1 MSKVWPDWH
10 DKYDFDEFNILRFAP
25 DEPGVF
31 LIRRKYYEDY
41 IKSILL
47 IDASENL
54 KERLLEEWEN
64 PSGRV
69 REYLEMGEILEFS
82 FLKTLDPFTIRDG
95 ILESLGN
102 IANF

>member
-25 DEPGVF
+25 NEPGVF

-64 PSGRV
+64 PSEKV
-69 REYLEMGEILEFS
+69 RKYLEMGEILEFS

-95 ILESLGN
+95 ILENLRD
-102 IANF
+102 IANS